1 MDCFPSTCS
10 VASLNHWGMGK
21 VDVEV
26 RAGEIGPNWK
36 ENEFEVIKVDLPS
49 VPAPGDSL
57 LMEKKEFP

>member
-1 MDCFPSTCS
+1 
-10 VASLNHWGMGK
+10 MGK

-57 LMEKKEFP
+57 LIEKKEFP